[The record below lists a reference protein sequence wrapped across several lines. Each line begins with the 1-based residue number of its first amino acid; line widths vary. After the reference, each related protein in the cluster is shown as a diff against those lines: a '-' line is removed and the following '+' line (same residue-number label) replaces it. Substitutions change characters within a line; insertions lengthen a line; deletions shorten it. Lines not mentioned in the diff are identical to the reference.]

1 VREGQRRVAATGP
14 VPAVTVGPCGP
25 DDVVALR
32 HAVLR
37 PHTTVEH
44 ATFAEDSYPATA
56 HFCARDEAGS
66 VVCVATVWPEAPP
79 WPAGDNPLSL
89 LPPGPPAAPGTAA
102 RSGDAAQNG
111 AVAPHERPAAPRGLA
126 RSTPGEAWRLRAM
139 ATHPQWRGRGV
150 GAAVVRA
157 VTDHVAAQGG
167 SLLWCNARLGARRF
181 YERAGLTTWGEVWQ
195 EPVIGPHVVM
205 YKRVATRRSG

>member
-1 VREGQRRVAATGP
+1 MREGQRPVAGTGP

-25 DDVVALR
+25 DDVVGLR

-37 PHTTVEH
+37 SHTTVEH
-44 ATFAEDSYPATA
+44 ATFAEDSHPGTA
-56 HFCARDEAGS
+56 HFCARDEAGL

-79 WPAGDNPLSL
+79 WPAGDNPLAAVPL
-89 LPPGPPAAPGTAA
+89 QPRAAPGAAA
-102 RSGDAAQNG
+102 RSG
-111 AVAPHERPAAPRGLA
+111 AVAPHERPAAREGVAP
-126 RSTPGEAWRLRAM
+126 STPGGAWRLRAM
-139 ATHPQWRGRGV
+139 ATHPEWRGRGV

-181 YERAGLTTWGEVWQ
+181 YERAGLTTWGEVWE

-205 YKRVATRRSG
+205 YKRVGTRRSG